1 VQLAD
6 DWTIARGYT
15 GGSERERSLFEDL
28 SQSRDASEIISLF
41 PCDAVLAP
49 FKDELTGFKT
59 SRGTVQFPLDKRLPI
74 ALTKRILNARVAGHG
89 AKARR

>member
-1 VQLAD
+1 MPQHSRIVGTIGRDGVIVWYAGFAD
-6 DWTIARGYT
+6 HVNV
-15 GGSERERSLFEDL
+15 
-28 SQSRDASEIISLF
+28 F
-41 PCDAVLAP
+41 PCGAVLAP

-74 ALTKRILNARVAGHG
+74 ALTKRIVNARVAGHE